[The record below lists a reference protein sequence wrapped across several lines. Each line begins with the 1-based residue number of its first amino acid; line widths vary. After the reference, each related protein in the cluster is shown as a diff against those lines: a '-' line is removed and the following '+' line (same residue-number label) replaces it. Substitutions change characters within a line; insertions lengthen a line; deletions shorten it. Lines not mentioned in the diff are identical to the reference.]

1 MTGVDQETGEVDK
14 LMIRPLDVLRTY
26 RAPRGPLHARF
37 GQLLIPLQ
45 HSGKVRVGDAVQVME
60 RKILGTKID

>member
-14 LMIRPLDVLRTY
+14 LGPLDVLRTY
-26 RAPRGPLHARF
+26 RAPKGPLHAKF

-45 HSGKVRVGDAVQVME
+45 QSGKIKVGDIVQILE
-60 RKILGTKID
+60 RRSL